1 MARRQNDKLS
11 KRAAQ
16 DSSKISTLPEQ
27 IDGPVGGLNR
37 DGLDFINTLL
47 YGYRFGNQVFNTVT
61 PHHEDWIML
70 FVVLAN
76 DAEGR
81 ATVTK
86 NIVEI
91 TGRAYGTVRASL
103 QRFEKLGYIEP
114 NQRIGRS
121 ELYVPTPAMKQAVND
136 FAKKILAAYSKSTQS
151 VCTRQRPCIKPRSA
165 QKSAR
170 HKANGLILC
179 QPV

>member
-136 FAKKILAAYSKSTQS
+136 FAKKFWPHI
-151 VCTRQRPCIKPRSA
+151 
-165 QKSAR
+165 QKVRNQSAR
-170 HKANGLILC
+170 VKD
-179 QPV
+179 PV

>member
-86 NIVEI
+86 KI
-91 TGRAYGTVRASL
+91 RRDYGPRLWHSSRFASA
-103 QRFEKLGYIEP
+103 I
-114 NQRIGRS
+114 
-121 ELYVPTPAMKQAVND
+121 
-136 FAKKILAAYSKSTQS
+136 
-151 VCTRQRPCIKPRSA
+151 
-165 QKSAR
+165 
-170 HKANGLILC
+170 
-179 QPV
+179 